1 MADPR
6 TIIINNPDLDSLIKE
21 VEKFVESNEGWTPFG
36 EILRD
41 NGEYHQ
47 IMVFLETAGI
57 SY

>member
-6 TIIINNPDLDSLIKE
+6 TIIISNSDLVSLMDE
-21 VEKFVESNEGWTPFG
+21 VKKFLESSEGWTPFG

-57 SY
+57 PY